1 MFSMDTLRQRKHTFR
16 KVNGSKCNEYVCCH
30 SSFLTEN
37 VPTTHT
43 THIAQVLEFLPAET
57 QLKEIGQLLTTIL
70 QERTQMLRRLEH
82 LQVRG
87 REGRREGGREEER
100 EGGRIRC

>member
-1 MFSMDTLRQRKHTFR
+1 MNIF
-16 KVNGSKCNEYVCCH
+16 CCH

-43 THIAQVLEFLPAET
+43 THIAQVLELLPAET
-57 QLKEIGQLLTTIL
+57 QLKEIEQLLTTIL

-82 LQVRG
+82 LQVR
-87 REGRREGGREEER
+87 RREGGRKRGR
-100 EGGRIRC
+100 EGGRKGGRNGGLLAF